1 MEEKFEDTKDAIR
14 KINDHII
21 SLSGETKAHKTC
33 LAPPHFIKVSEPSM
47 KSKWS
52 CICVMSVSIS
62 PLSKILIFNFGIV
75 PTV

>member
-33 LAPPHFIKVSEPSM
+33 LAPPRFIKVSEPSM
-47 KSKWS
+47 KSK
-52 CICVMSVSIS
+52 
-62 PLSKILIFNFGIV
+62 
-75 PTV
+75 